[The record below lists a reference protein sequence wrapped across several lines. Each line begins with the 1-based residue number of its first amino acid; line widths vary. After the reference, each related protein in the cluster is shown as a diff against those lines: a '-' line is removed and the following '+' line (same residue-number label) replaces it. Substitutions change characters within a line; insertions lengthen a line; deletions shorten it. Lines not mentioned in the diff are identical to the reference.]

1 MKHYRSIVCAVVLFC
16 LMGISNNARADVNWN
31 IYKSNSFLWGQIF
44 GCFAR
49 FEIYA
54 QETANELFKKE
65 QIDAMLKQIIG
76 DITQHK
82 NNLIAKGMGPNHLG
96 KMSIEEYETMI
107 HQIGVKELQNN
118 MSWMQTL
125 TCVKT
130 LKDHKFIE

>member
-1 MKHYRSIVCAVVLFC
+1 MKLYRSIVCAVVFFC

-31 IYKSNSFLWGQIF
+31 ILKNNSFLWGQVY

-49 FEIYA
+49 FETYA

-65 QIDAMLKQIIG
+65 QIDYMLKQIIG

-82 NNLIAKGMGPNHLG
+82 NNLIAKGMGPNHIG
-96 KMSIEEYETMI
+96 EMSIEEFDTMLY
-107 HQIGVKELQNN
+107 GVGVQELQNN

-125 TCVKT
+125 TCMQA
-130 LKDHKFIE
+130 LKDHNFIK